1 MNPQS
6 TSTSVPLSAFKWDKV
21 ARTLQCDTSVFNP
34 RGKPFSVVSE
44 RTGKSIT
51 FVPDTDDMMAHEC
64 YDGEVSS
71 WKPVEACSVVRL
83 FVSNWG

>member
-6 TSTSVPLSAFKWDKV
+6 TSTSVPLSAFRWDKV

-51 FVPDTDDMMAHEC
+51 FVPDTDDMMANEY
-64 YDGEVSS
+64 YDGEATSY
-71 WKPVEACSVVRL
+71 KPTEDCNIIRAFIV
-83 FVSNWG
+83 NW